1 LATRETRRCWALS
14 DRPKI
19 DQEPERRRDMEPK
32 KLGVLGCGQMGAG
45 IVQVFA
51 QAGYEVIACDTV
63 PQMIDKGLKGI
74 DKRLS
79 GRVEK
84 GKLTEDEKKAIMGR
98 IKTSS
103 KLEDLADC
111 DIVEEAIPENLE
123 LKKKMF
129 AELDKICKPE
139 TIFGTNTSGLSVT
152 DMAVATKRGDKLL
165 GMHFHN
171 PAPVMQ
177 LLELVRTIMT
187 SEETIETVRKWGAT
201 LGKTVVVAPDVGGF
215 IVTRLFTPFLL
226 GAVRM
231 LEEGIATR
239 DEIDVSM
246 KLAVNHPMGPLEVV
260 DFIGL
265 DTELSIAESL
275 YGETK
280 DPKYAPPVL
289 LRKMVTAG
297 WLGRKTGKGFYDYNK

>member
-1 LATRETRRCWALS
+1 
-14 DRPKI
+14 
-19 DQEPERRRDMEPK
+19 MEIK
-32 KLGVLGCGQMGAG
+32 KLGVLGCGQMGSG

-51 QAGYEVIACDTV
+51 QSGYEVVTV
-63 PQMIDKGLKGI
+63 DSSEQMLEKGLKEI
-74 DKRLS
+74 EKRLT

-84 GKLTEDEKKAIMGR
+84 GKLSQPERDTTLAR
-98 IKTSS
+98 IKGSTR
-103 KLEDLADC
+103 LEALKDC
-111 DIVEEAIPENLE
+111 DLVEEAVPEDLE
-123 LKKKMF
+123 LKKKVF
-129 AELDKICKPE
+129 SQLDKICKKD
-139 TIFGTNTSGLSVT
+139 TILGTNTSGLSVT
-152 DMAVATKRGDKLL
+152 DMATATKRPDKLL

-187 SEETIETVRKWGAT
+187 SEQTIEAVKKWGVT

-231 LEEGIATR
+231 LEAGIASR
-239 DEIDVSM
+239 DEIDISM
-246 KLAVNHPMGPLEVV
+246 KLAVNHPMGPLEVI

-265 DTELSIAESL
+265 DTELSIAETL
-275 YGETK
+275 YEETK
-280 DPKYAPPVL
+280 DPKYAPPLL

-297 WLGRKTGKGFYDYNK
+297 WLGRKTGKGFYEYKT

>member
-1 LATRETRRCWALS
+1 
-14 DRPKI
+14 
-19 DQEPERRRDMEPK
+19 MEIK
-32 KLGVLGCGQMGAG
+32 KLGVLGCGQMGSG

-51 QAGYEVIACDTV
+51 QAGYEVIAVDSS
-63 PQMIDKGLKGI
+63 KELLEKGI
-74 DKRLS
+74 RGIETRLK

-84 GKLTEDEKKAIMGR
+84 GKLAQAEKESILSR
-98 IKTSS
+98 IKTSM
-103 KLEDLADC
+103 KIEDLGDC
-111 DIVEEAIPENLE
+111 DLIEEAVPEDLE
-123 LKKKMF
+123 LKKKVF
-129 AELDKICKPE
+129 AQLDKICKKE
-139 TIFGTNTSGLSVT
+139 TILGTNTSGLSVT
-152 DMAVATKRGDKLL
+152 DMAAATKRPSKLL

-187 SEETIETVRKWGAT
+187 SDETIQTVKTWGTT

-231 LEEGIATR
+231 LEAGIASR
-239 DEIDVSM
+239 DEIDISM

-275 YGETK
+275 YEETK
-280 DPKYAPPVL
+280 DPKYAPPL
-289 LRKMVTAG
+289 LLKKMVTAG
-297 WLGRKTGKGFYDYNK
+297 WLGRKTGKGFYDYK

>member
-1 LATRETRRCWALS
+1 
-14 DRPKI
+14 
-19 DQEPERRRDMEPK
+19 MEIK
-32 KLGVLGCGQMGAG
+32 KLGVLGCGQMGSG

-51 QAGYEVIACDTV
+51 QSGYEVIAVDSNKE
-63 PQMIDKGLKGI
+63 ILEKGVKGI
-74 DKRLS
+74 DKRLA

-84 GKLTEDEKKAIMGR
+84 GKLSPVEKDTIMAR
-98 IKTSS
+98 IKPTM

-111 DIVEEAIPENLE
+111 DLVEEAVPEDLE
-123 LKKKMF
+123 LKKHVF
-129 AELDKICKPE
+129 TQLDRICKKE
-139 TIFGTNTSGLSVT
+139 TIFGSNTSGLSVT
-152 DMAVATKRGDKLL
+152 DMASATKRPEKLL

-187 SEETIETVRKWGAT
+187 SQETIDIVKKWGAT

-231 LEEGIATR
+231 LETGIATR
-239 DEIDVSM
+239 DEIDTSM
-246 KLAVNHPMGPLEVV
+246 KLAVNHPMGPLEVI

-265 DTELSIAESL
+265 DTELSIAETL
-275 YGETK
+275 YEETK
-280 DPKYAPPVL
+280 DPKYAPPL
-289 LRKMVTAG
+289 LLKKMVTAG
-297 WLGRKTGKGFYDYNK
+297 WLGRKAGKGFYDYAKM

>member
-1 LATRETRRCWALS
+1 M
-14 DRPKI
+14 KI
-19 DQEPERRRDMEPK
+19 K

-51 QAGYEVIACDTV
+51 QAGYEVIAVDTV
-63 PQMIDKGLKGI
+63 PAMIEKGLKGI
-74 DKRLS
+74 EKRLM

-84 GKLTEDEKKAIMGR
+84 GKLPIAEKDAIMAR

-111 DIVEEAIPENLE
+111 DLIEEAIPEDLE
-123 LKKKMF
+123 LKKRTF
-129 AELDKICKPE
+129 AELDRICKAE
-139 TIFGTNTSGLSVT
+139 TIFGSNTSGLSVT
-152 DMAVATKRGDKLL
+152 DMAVATKRGDKLM

-177 LLELVRTIMT
+177 LLELVKTIMT
-187 SEETIETVRKWGAT
+187 SQETIDTVKEWGTT

-231 LEEGIATR
+231 LEAGIATR
-239 DEIDVSM
+239 DEIDISM
-246 KLAVNHPMGPLEVV
+246 KQAVNHPMGPLEVV

-275 YGETK
+275 YEETK
-280 DPKYAPPVL
+280 DPKYAPPL
-289 LRKMVTAG
+289 LLKKMVTAG
-297 WLGRKTGKGFYDYNK
+297 WLGKKVGKGFYEYK

>member
-1 LATRETRRCWALS
+1 
-14 DRPKI
+14 
-19 DQEPERRRDMEPK
+19 MEIK
-32 KLGVLGCGQMGAG
+32 ALGVLGCGQMGSG

-51 QAGYEVIACDTV
+51 QSGYEVVAVDSDEK
-63 PQMIDKGLKGI
+63 MLEKGLKGI
-74 DKRLS
+74 DKRLTS
-79 GRVEK
+79 RVEK
-84 GKLTEDEKKAIMGR
+84 GKLSPSEKGTILAR
-98 IKTSS
+98 IQRSTRPENLKDCD
-103 KLEDLADC
+103 LVEEAVPEDLA
-111 DIVEEAIPENLE
+111 
-123 LKKKMF
+123 LKKKIF
-129 AELDKICKPE
+129 AQLDEICKKE

-152 DMAVATKRGDKLL
+152 DMAAATKRPDKLL

-187 SEETIETVRKWGAT
+187 SEETIDSVKRWGAT

-231 LEEGIATR
+231 LEAGIASR
-239 DEIDVSM
+239 DEIDLSM

-265 DTELSIAESL
+265 DTELSIAETL
-275 YGETK
+275 YEETK
-280 DPKYAPPVL
+280 DPKYAPPL
-289 LRKMVTAG
+289 LLKKMVTAG
-297 WLGRKTGKGFYDYNK
+297 WLGRKTGKGFYEYKI

>member
-1 LATRETRRCWALS
+1 MKIRR
-14 DRPKI
+14 
-19 DQEPERRRDMEPK
+19 
-32 KLGVLGCGQMGAG
+32 LGVVGTGQMGAG
-45 IVQVFA
+45 IMQVFA
-51 QAGYEVIACDTV
+51 QSGYEVMGVDTAPHMLEMSV
-63 PQMIDKGLKGI
+63 KGI
-74 DKRLS
+74 RKRLA

-84 GKLTEDEKKAIMGR
+84 KKMTQEEMDTVMGR
-98 IKTSS
+98 IKTST
-103 KLEDLADC
+103 KMEDLAGC
-111 DIVEEAIPENLE
+111 DIVEEAVPEDLE
-123 LKKKMF
+123 LKKKLF
-129 AELDKICKPE
+129 AELDNVCKPE

-152 DMAVATKRGDKLL
+152 DMAVASKRGDRLI

-187 SEETIETVRKWGAT
+187 SQETVETTKEWGAT
-201 LGKTVVVAPDVGGF
+201 LGKKVVVAPDVGGF

-231 LEEGIATR
+231 LEAGIATR

-246 KLAVNHPMGPLEVV
+246 KMAVNHPMGPLEVI

-265 DTELSIAESL
+265 DTELSIADSL
-275 YGETK
+275 YEETK
-280 DPKYAPPVL
+280 DAKYSPPLL

-297 WLGRKTGKGFYDYNK
+297 WLGRKSGKGFYDYK

>member
-1 LATRETRRCWALS
+1 
-14 DRPKI
+14 
-19 DQEPERRRDMEPK
+19 MEIK
-32 KLGVLGCGQMGAG
+32 ALGVLGCGQMGSG

-51 QAGYEVIACDTV
+51 QSGYEVVAVDSNEK
-63 PQMIDKGLKGI
+63 MLEMGLKGI
-74 DKRLS
+74 DKRLTS
-79 GRVEK
+79 RVEK
-84 GKLTEDEKKAIMGR
+84 GKLSQSEKGTILAR
-98 IKTSS
+98 IQKSTR
-103 KLEDLADC
+103 LEDLKGC
-111 DIVEEAIPENLE
+111 DLVEEAVPEDLE
-123 LKKKMF
+123 LKKKIF
-129 AELDKICKPE
+129 AQLDEICKKE

-152 DMAVATKRGDKLL
+152 DMAAATKRPDKLL

-187 SEETIETVRKWGAT
+187 SEETIDSVKRWGST

-231 LEEGIATR
+231 LEAGIASR
-239 DEIDVSM
+239 DEIDLSM

-265 DTELSIAESL
+265 DTELSVAETL
-275 YGETK
+275 YEETK
-280 DPKYAPPVL
+280 DPKYAPPLL

-297 WLGRKTGKGFYDYNK
+297 WLGRKTGKGFYEYKT

>member
-1 LATRETRRCWALS
+1 
-14 DRPKI
+14 
-19 DQEPERRRDMEPK
+19 MEIK
-32 KLGVLGCGQMGAG
+32 KLGVLGCGQMGSG

-51 QAGYEVIACDTV
+51 QAGYEVIAVDSYEPILGKAV
-63 PQMIDKGLKGI
+63 KGI
-74 DKRLS
+74 DKRLA

-84 GKLTEDEKKAIMGR
+84 GKLSQADKESVLAR
-98 IKTSS
+98 IKTSTR
-103 KLEDLADC
+103 LEDLKDC
-111 DIVEEAIPENLE
+111 DLIEEAIPEDLE
-123 LKKKMF
+123 LKKKAF
-129 AELDKICKPE
+129 ADLDKICPAH
-139 TIFGTNTSGLSVT
+139 TIFTTNTSCLSVT
-152 DMAVATKRGDKLL
+152 DMAVATKRGDRVL

-187 SEETIETVRKWGAT
+187 SEQTIESVRKFGGT

-231 LEEGIATR
+231 LEAGIATR
-239 DEIDVSM
+239 EEIDVSM

-265 DTELSIAESL
+265 DTELSIAETL
-275 YGETK
+275 YEETK
-280 DPKYAPPVL
+280 DPKYAPPLL

-297 WLGRKTGKGFYDYNK
+297 WLGRKTGRGFYEYK

>member
-1 LATRETRRCWALS
+1 
-14 DRPKI
+14 
-19 DQEPERRRDMEPK
+19 MEIK
-32 KLGVLGCGQMGAG
+32 KLGVLGCGQMGSG

-51 QAGYEVIACDTV
+51 QAGYEVVAVDSNEQILE
-63 PQMIDKGLKGI
+63 KGLRGI
-74 DKRLS
+74 DKRLT

-84 GKLTEDEKKAIMGR
+84 GKLSQSEKGTIMAR
-98 IKTSS
+98 IIKSTQM
-103 KLEDLADC
+103 EDLKDC
-111 DIVEEAIPENLE
+111 DLVEEAVPEDLE
-123 LKKKMF
+123 LKKKVF
-129 AELDKICKPE
+129 AQLDKICKKE

-152 DMAVATKRGDKLL
+152 DMATATKRPDKLL

-187 SEETIETVRKWGAT
+187 SEETIETVKSWGAT

-231 LEEGIATR
+231 LEAGIASR
-239 DEIDVSM
+239 DEIDISM
-246 KLAVNHPMGPLEVV
+246 KLAVNHPMGPLEVI

-265 DTELSIAESL
+265 DTELSIAETL
-275 YGETK
+275 YDETK
-280 DPKYAPPVL
+280 DPKYAPPL
-289 LRKMVTAG
+289 LLKKMVTAG
-297 WLGRKTGKGFYDYNK
+297 WLGRKTGKGFYEYKI